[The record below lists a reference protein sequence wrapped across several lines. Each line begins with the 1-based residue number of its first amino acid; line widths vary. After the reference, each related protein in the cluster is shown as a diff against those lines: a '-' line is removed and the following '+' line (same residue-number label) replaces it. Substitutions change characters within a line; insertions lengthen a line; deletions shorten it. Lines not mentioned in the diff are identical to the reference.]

1 MSLESI
7 FEQIDDVIVE
17 QNERNRGHLGFSI
30 IGDDDER
37 KIWLNFHW
45 CLSPSFG
52 GRMLRLFDLGQRIED
67 QVVDYR
73 YMLVFC
79 FHGNN
84 SDLFPGLF

>member
-45 CLSPSFG
+45 CLSPSF
-52 GRMLRLFDLGQRIED
+52 
-67 QVVDYR
+67 
-73 YMLVFC
+73 
-79 FHGNN
+79 
-84 SDLFPGLF
+84 